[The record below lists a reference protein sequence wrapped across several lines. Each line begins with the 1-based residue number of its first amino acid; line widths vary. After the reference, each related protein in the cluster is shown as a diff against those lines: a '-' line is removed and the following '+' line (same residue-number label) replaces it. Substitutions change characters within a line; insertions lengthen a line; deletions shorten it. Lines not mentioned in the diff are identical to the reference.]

1 VGSLAIAPE
10 TQGEQLSG
18 NTDRVIANRES
29 IEEHLSERLEEIRE
43 GQVEEVFSGGGQ
55 SATQE
60 MLLDMMQMRILPQ
73 HGDQPAPVDA
83 HETVSE
89 WTNALFDR
97 LDRVKLEHT
106 DEDRVLRE
114 TFREHPDYTSL
125 GDWPVEEF
133 LVELESFIEDNIEA
147 SAEYQTTLVGE
158 SAVQARLICW
168 GVIGQ

>member
-1 VGSLAIAPE
+1 
-10 TQGEQLSG
+10 
-18 NTDRVIANRES
+18 
-29 IEEHLSERLEEIRE
+29 
-43 GQVEEVFSGGGQ
+43 
-55 SATQE
+55 
-60 MLLDMMQMRILPQ
+60 MMQMRILPQ
-73 HGDQPAPVDA
+73 YGDQPAPVDE
-83 HETVSE
+83 HDTVGE

-97 LDRVKLEHT
+97 LDRVKLKHT

-114 TFREHPDYTSL
+114 TFREHPEYTSL